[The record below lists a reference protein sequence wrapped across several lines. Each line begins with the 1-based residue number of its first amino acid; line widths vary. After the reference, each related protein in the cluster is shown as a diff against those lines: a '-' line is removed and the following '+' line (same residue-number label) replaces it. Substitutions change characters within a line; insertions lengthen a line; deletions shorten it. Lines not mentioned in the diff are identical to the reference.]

1 MLSSVQMSELLEA
14 QDPVLFTGEVSA
26 LENAAFELASSDFE
40 GIALALPETLSA
52 DIQQPFPILV
62 FSRVNRLRDWQVS
75 RLHNTVLI
83 VITHHGAN
91 IQTRPFFKEELDR
104 ERQGPYPGLAK
115 RPMPSEEMASA
126 ITTSLRQIDLKQCF
140 SLPQAG
146 QSLCLVALCFDQ
158 ASNLISAK
166 MPGQPTLSEPLT
178 VSLGSA
184 LLRKAKILP
193 QYDQTSESPCLPAQG
208 LNFTI
213 TASEWVKP
221 HGFTIRGAFNKL
233 ARMHEI
239 KNAPELMQFG
249 QVKHL
254 VVAVVPIVF
263 IVLVL
268 NSTVP
273 FISTWNFPVY
283 GNDLP
288 AIGSLLK
295 GFFEFEMFAPEE
307 IGFASGEKVIYAL
320 MDNELFGPV
329 SF

>member
-14 QDPVLFTGEVSA
+14 QDPVLFTGDVPA
-26 LENAAFELASSDFE
+26 LENAAFELASIDFE

-52 DIQQPFPILV
+52 DIQQPFPILL

-75 RLHNTVLI
+75 RLNNTVLI
-83 VITHHGAN
+83 LIAHYGRSV
-91 IQTRPFFKEELDR
+91 QTSAFFKEELEM
-104 ERQGPYPGLAK
+104 ERRGPYPRLSK
-115 RPMPSEEMASA
+115 RSMPSEEMATA
-126 ITTSLRQIDLKQCF
+126 ITTSLRQIDLKQRF

-146 QSLCLVALCFDQ
+146 QSLCLLALCFDQ
-158 ASNLISAK
+158 ASNVISVK
-166 MPGQPTLSEPLT
+166 MPGQPTVLGPLT

-193 QYDQTSESPCLPAQG
+193 QYDQTSDSPGLPAQG

-213 TASEWVKP
+213 TASKQVKP
-221 HGFTIRGAFNKL
+221 HGFTIRGAFNKA
-233 ARMHEI
+233 ARVHEI

-263 IVLVL
+263 IALTL
-268 NSTVP
+268 NSTAPAVL
-273 FISTWNFPVY
+273 TWNFPVY

-288 AIGSLLK
+288 AIGSFLK

-307 IGFASGEKVIYAL
+307 RGLPDGPRLLYAF
-320 MDNELFGPV
+320 MDNEVLGPV